1 MSEKQKILK
10 DNFITRKAGW
20 VQFYADDGSIQKL
33 RSNQVQIVDTLDDD
47 QSAPE
52 DNRRDFDAEEQ
63 ANIDAGHPDV
73 DDETSTEEDTS
84 ATSAAASKPKRA
96 GRAKEKSK
104 MATKKGKASK
114 KTAAKKTAASG
125 GALVRTV
132 GGREHDIS
140 GYERVKNA
148 SGHTSFDNGDKV
160 ATTLRGK
167 TLDEVY
173 DIVSKK
179 VGEPAKDL
187 KSKYKHLNP
196 GMQRMSL
203 GNRLRKVLIPKAA
216 A

>member
-33 RSNQVQIVDTLDDD
+33 RSNQVQIVESLEDD
-47 QSAPE
+47 QTAPE

-63 ANIDAGHPDV
+63 ADIDAGSPDV
-73 DDETSTEEDTS
+73 DDTSAEEDTPAAS
-84 ATSAAASKPKRA
+84 TAASKPKRA

-104 MATKKGKASK
+104 MATKKGEASK